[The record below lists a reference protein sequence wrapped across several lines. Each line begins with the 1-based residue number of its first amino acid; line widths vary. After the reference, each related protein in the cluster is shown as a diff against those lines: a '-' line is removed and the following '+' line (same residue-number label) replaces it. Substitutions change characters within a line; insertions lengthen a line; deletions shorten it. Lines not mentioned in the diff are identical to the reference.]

1 MVSVRNNLSQESFV
15 MRFPFTNSLL
25 TGLLALGAAVAG
37 AQETEVQK
45 LERENRQLK
54 LQLANVNKSLA
65 ETLEREDGKTRALK
79 EIREYLALRGKDLF
93 EDRDTKL
100 LNAVSDY
107 QVARENLIQLEDSV
121 VSLLPIIKNYLR
133 TAVASNPESRK
144 ELEVKL
150 RELEVALGQRQ
161 QPRRKVEK
169 GTAREARVVTI
180 DSDSGLVVI
189 NAGSDA
195 EVGIGMRFRIE
206 RSGTHICDST
216 VGLVRADVSGLLLL
230 PLINPEVPVQPGDLA
245 KIITQ

>member
-1 MVSVRNNLSQESFV
+1 MSF
-15 MRFPFTNSLL
+15 PSTQLIL
-25 TGLLALGAAVAG
+25 TGIFALGVAVAG
-37 AQETEVQK
+37 AQETMSEK

-54 LQLANVNKSLA
+54 LQLANLKKSLSA
-65 ETLEREDGKTRALK
+65 SLEREDSKTKGLK
-79 EIREYLALRGKDLF
+79 EIREYLALRGRDLF

-107 QVARENLIQLEDSV
+107 QVARESLVQLEDSV
-121 VSLLPIIKNYLR
+121 ASLLPVIKSYLR

-144 ELEVKL
+144 EVEVKL
-150 RELEVALGQRQ
+150 REIEVALGQRQ
-161 QPRRKVEK
+161 QPKRKIEK
-169 GTAREARVVTI
+169 GSIREARVVTV

-206 RSGTHICDST
+206 RSGTHICDSS

-230 PLINPEVPVQPGDLA
+230 PLNNPEVTVQPGDLA
-245 KIITQ
+245 KIITL

>member
-1 MVSVRNNLSQESFV
+1 
-15 MRFPFTNSLL
+15 MRFPFANSLL
-25 TGLLALGAAVAG
+25 TGLFALGVAVAG
-37 AQETEVQK
+37 AQETAVEK

-65 ETLEREDGKTRALK
+65 ASLEREDGKTKALK

-107 QVARENLIQLEDSV
+107 QVAHENLMKLEDSV
-121 VSLLPIIKNYLR
+121 GKLLPTIKNYLR

-144 ELEVKL
+144 EVEVKL

-161 QPRRKVEK
+161 QPKRKIEK

-189 NAGSDA
+189 NAGSDT
-195 EVGIGMRFRIE
+195 EVEIGMRFRIE
-206 RSGTHICDST
+206 RSGAHICDAT
-216 VGLVRADVSGLLLL
+216 VGLARPDISGLLLL